1 MDDESNSE
9 ESFVYMSS
17 SPTKE
22 GPRDSLRLEGKRN
35 FNRGLFIVDV
45 RHMPAGCGTWPA
57 FWLTDEDNWP
67 INGEIDVIEGV
78 NTQDIAKTSLHSTQH
93 CTMDDVPPNSRKGTW
108 DIAQGVPDDYG
119 HVDMTAREVT
129 DCFVWDPHQWL
140 NEGCVAVSDEKGTLG
155 APLNKKGGGVFILEW
170 DPINHHIRT
179 WVFTHNST
187 LPVNLEQSM
196 QTASNVDN
204 TTRVMP
210 DPNLW
215 GLPFGYFPI
224 GKFEKIT

>member
-1 MDDESNSE
+1 MDDESNTE

-17 SPTKE
+17 APTKE

-45 RHMPAGCGTWPA
+45 RHMPEGCGSWPA
-57 FWLTDEDNWP
+57 FWLTDIDNWP

-78 NTQDIAKTSLHSTQH
+78 NTQDVAKTSLHSTQQ

-140 NEGCVAVSDEKGTLG
+140 NEGCVAVSEEKGTLG
-155 APLNKKGGGVFILEW
+155 TPLNKKGGGVFVLEW

-210 DPNLW
+210 EPNQW

-224 GKFEKIT
+224 GTYV